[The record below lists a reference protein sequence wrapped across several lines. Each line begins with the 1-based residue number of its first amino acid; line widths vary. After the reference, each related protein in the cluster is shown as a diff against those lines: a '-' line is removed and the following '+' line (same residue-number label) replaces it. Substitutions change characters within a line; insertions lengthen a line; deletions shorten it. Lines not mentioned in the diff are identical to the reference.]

1 MSDVT
6 DEMARRALEV
16 LWSEGFTS
24 ENEDD
29 SDEKDVESM
38 KKALAEALI
47 VYRDSLPQPAEPSW
61 REKHGL
67 YDG

>member
-16 LWSEGFTS
+16 LQIGGLIASEPVGA
-24 ENEDD
+24 EDFD
-29 SDEKDVESM
+29 IVKQ
-38 KKALAEALI
+38 ALAEALI
-47 VYRDSLPQPAEPSW
+47 VYRDSLPQPADPSW